1 MNVSSTHPTRLVI
14 LDRDGV
20 INADSNDYIKSPAE
34 WRPLPGSLAAIAAL
48 TNAGRTVAV
57 ATNQSG
63 VARGLFDIDTLN
75 RIHSLMSAQ
84 VVAMGGRIDAVV
96 FCPHGPDQHCA
107 CRKPR
112 TGMLL
117 ALARRFGVSLRGVPV
132 VGDSLRDLE
141 AALSVD
147 AIPILVRSGKG
158 EITAKQLPESLSG
171 IKIVDDLKAA
181 VDYILQQVDL

>member
-1 MNVSSTHPTRLVI
+1 MEAAA
-14 LDRDGV
+14 G
-20 INADSNDYIKSPAE
+20 K
-34 WRPLPGSLAAIAAL
+34 PGSDRRADQRRK
-48 TNAGRTVAV
+48 NRR
-57 ATNQSG
+57 
-63 VARGLFDIDTLN
+63 RGDQPIGCCPGLVRYRHAESHPQPDECPGCRN
-75 RIHSLMSAQ
+75 
-84 VVAMGGRIDAVV
+84 GGRIDAVV